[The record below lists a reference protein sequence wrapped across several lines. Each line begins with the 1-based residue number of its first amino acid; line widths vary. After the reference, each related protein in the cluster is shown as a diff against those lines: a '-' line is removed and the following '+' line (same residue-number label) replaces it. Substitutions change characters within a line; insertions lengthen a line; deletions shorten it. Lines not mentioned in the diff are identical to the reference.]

1 MKTIIYEFDENTDLR
16 FVKRSIKKVLD
27 EYGVEP
33 RIKTFEDSAHLCQ
46 SLLEEANYTRARILV
61 SERIKAERLYND
73 DENLKELLTDTAVF
87 YFFRLKEDIESGNV
101 TKAVDKALMDV
112 KIQLSSCSP
121 EGENHET
128 WNKNNKHDWIPNLQ
142 QAVV

>member
-1 MKTIIYEFDENTDLR
+1 MKALLYEFDENTDIR
-16 FVKRSIKKVLD
+16 FIKQALKRVLE
-27 EYGVEP
+27 EYGVYP
-33 RIKTFEDSAHLCQ
+33 RMKTFEDSAHLRQ
-46 SLLEEANYTRARILV
+46 SLLEDANYTRARILV
-61 SERIKAERLYND
+61 SERIKAERLYNN
-73 DENLKELLTDTAVF
+73 DEKLKELLTDTAVF
-87 YFFRLKEDIESGNV
+87 YFLRLKEDIESGNV

>member
-1 MKTIIYEFDENTDLR
+1 MN
-16 FVKRSIKKVLD
+16 
-27 EYGVEP
+27 
-33 RIKTFEDSAHLCQ
+33 
-46 SLLEEANYTRARILV
+46 LV
-61 SERIKAERLYND
+61 SKRIKAEKLY
-73 DENLKELLTDTAVF
+73 DENEILKELLTDTAVF
-87 YFFRLKEDIESGNV
+87 YFLRLKEDIESGNV

>member
-1 MKTIIYEFDENTDLR
+1 MKGLLYEFDENTDLR

-27 EYGVEP
+27 EYGIEP
-33 RIKTFEDSAHLCQ
+33 RIKSFEDSAHFRQ
-46 SLLEEANYTRARILV
+46 SLLEDANYTRARNLV
-61 SERIKAERLYND
+61 SKRIKAEKLY
-73 DENLKELLTDTAVF
+73 DENEILKELLTDMAVF
-87 YFFRLKEDIESGNV
+87 YFLRLKEDIESGNV

-112 KIQLSSCSP
+112 RIQLSSCSP